1 MGAMDDFGD
10 EDDVVPTRAFD
21 LSALA
26 GQARPREVTGATFSY
41 VDALL
46 AGKMSQDELARIR
59 DDIMGGE
66 GSARVTVDPIVHV
79 QGLMGARDWAGA
91 LHAAEELLEKD
102 PAHPTAASLA
112 HECRERQADLYQPHV
127 GAGHDIPRLA
137 IPMETLGEHGLDRWA
152 AYLISRMDGSTID
165 ELVDLTG
172 FSRLDTLR
180 LLYEL
185 LQRGVIVV
193 DRRTMTP
200 SSGGP
205 AVIARVN
212 LKRST

>member
-1 MGAMDDFGD
+1 MDDFGD
-10 EDDVVPTRAFD
+10 EEDVVPTRAFD

-46 AGKMSQDELARIR
+46 AGRMSQAELARIR
-59 DDIMGGE
+59 NDILGGGE
-66 GSARVTVDPIVHV
+66 AARVPVDPIVHV

-91 LHAAEELLEKD
+91 LHAAEALLEAD
-102 PAHPTAASLA
+102 PAHPTAGGLA
-112 HECRERQADLYQPHV
+112 QECRERQADLYQSHV
-127 GAGHDIPRLA
+127 GAGCDVPRLA
-137 IPMETLGEHGLDRWA
+137 IPLHTLGEHGLDRWA

-165 ELVDLTG
+165 ELIDLTG

-185 LQRGVIVV
+185 VQRGVIAV

-200 SSGGP
+200 SAP
-205 AVIARVN
+205 RAAVLARVS
-212 LKRST
+212 LKRGT

>member
-1 MGAMDDFGD
+1 MDDFGD
-10 EDDVVPTRAFD
+10 EDGVQPTRAFD

-26 GQARPREVTGATFSY
+26 EQARPREVTGATFSY

-46 AGKMSQDELARIR
+46 AGKMSHDELARIR
-59 DDIMGGE
+59 ADIMGGE
-66 GSARVTVDPIVHV
+66 GQKRVVVDPIVHV

-91 LHAAEELLEKD
+91 LHAAEEILEREPLH
-102 PAHPTAASLA
+102 PAAAALA

-137 IPMETLGEHGLDRWA
+137 IPVEALGEHGLDRWA

-165 ELVDLTG
+165 ELIDLTG

-185 LQRGVIVV
+185 LQRGVIAV

-205 AVIARVN
+205 AVLARVA
-212 LKRST
+212 LKRSST